1 MALKDKANAQ
11 KENINEIK
19 EEQDRAVKDG
29 KNPAE
34 AIEENSPEKAV

>member
-1 MALKDKANAQ
+1 MALKNKANAQ
-11 KENINEIK
+11 KDNINVIQ
-19 EEQDRAVKDG
+19 EEQDRAVRDG